1 MDDDKLILHRS
12 ALRNSIC
19 ICTCSLR
26 QLLVSLE
33 KKITKNQ
40 KMRMKFADAPD
51 RFMESEVELH
61 EELQDLFAVAASPE
75 LYPVLVQSGAV
86 GSLLGLLTHENT
98 DVSLT
103 VISLLHEMIDA
114 DSISDELDN
123 ALEFIKQFVDQQGLE
138 LLVQNLYR
146 LNEDSDEDAQGV
158 HDTLS
163 ILEALVDLLPQQV
176 AVPICEKT
184 HILKFLLDR
193 CRAKTFD
200 ANKLSCSEL
209 LSILLQADPTNQT
222 LLCGLQ
228 GVDGMDSLLQCIA
241 VYRKR
246 DVAALDE
253 QVGRLQLFSP
263 ASALFLSVTSSLSL
277 PLSLSPHDL
286 PRSVLKTCFYVC
298 VQSCRRGRIS
308 SNSLPAKGSSCWRG
322 V

>member
-1 MDDDKLILHRS
+1 MDDDQLILHRS
-12 ALRNSIC
+12 ALRNSIS

-26 QLLVSLE
+26 QLLVGLE

-263 ASALFLSVTSSLSL
+263 ASALISSVTPSLSL
-277 PLSLSPHDL
+277 FL

-308 SNSLPAKGSSCWRG
+308 LNSLPAKGSSCWHG

>member
-12 ALRNSIC
+12 ALRNSFS

-263 ASALFLSVTSSLSL
+263 ASALFLSVTSSLSFTTR
-277 PLSLSPHDL
+277 PS
-286 PRSVLKTCFYVC
+286 
-298 VQSCRRGRIS
+298 
-308 SNSLPAKGSSCWRG
+308 
-322 V
+322 